1 MAEGP
6 LSKAPN
12 PSLLPGRQLADSP
25 LLFVLIQN
33 WAKNWP
39 LQLTS
44 EFLRSEDA
52 SCPGELRPNRA
63 GKQLVALISLKYSC
77 LSLKSTDQERWSHLA
92 SPLPLLVLL
101 SASVC
106 LSSLFTAEASGNFL
120 IFVLFKSFTWFP
132 PHARLISYS
141 PCLKALQHEAEFQP
155 AETIYSICTS
165 HGRRGL
171 SAVSSIY
178 LSLFLS
184 TLHGRKTQNHSS
196 VPWVMCSRPGHD
208 LHNMRSACSPYGC
221 VPIVSAG

>member
-77 LSLKSTDQERWSHLA
+77 LSLRSTDQERWSHLA

-141 PCLKALQHEAEFQP
+141 PCLKALPTWSRIPTCWNHIQYLHLTWKKGSVCCLLHLSVFVLVYAAWKKNPESQLCTLSNVFQAWTWP
-155 AETIYSICTS
+155 
-165 HGRRGL
+165 
-171 SAVSSIY
+171 
-178 LSLFLS
+178 
-184 TLHGRKTQNHSS
+184 
-196 VPWVMCSRPGHD
+196 P
-208 LHNMRSACSPYGC
+208 
-221 VPIVSAG
+221 